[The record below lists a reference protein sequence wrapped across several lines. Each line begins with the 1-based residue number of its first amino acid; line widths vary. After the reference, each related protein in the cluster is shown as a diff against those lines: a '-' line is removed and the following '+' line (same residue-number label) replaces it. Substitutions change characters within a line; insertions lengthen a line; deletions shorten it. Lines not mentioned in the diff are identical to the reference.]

1 MKNLVPTLAMP
12 TAEEVPVEA
21 EGVMVAVVEGDAA
34 HDASTTEIE
43 LFSREASMA

>member
-1 MKNLVPTLAMP
+1 MP
-12 TAEEVPVEA
+12 TPITSIAEEVPVEVEA
-21 EGVMVAVVEGDAA
+21 EDVMVAVVEGDAA

>member
-1 MKNLVPTLAMP
+1 MP
-12 TAEEVPVEA
+12 TPITSIAEEVPVEVEADA

-34 HDASTTEIE
+34 HDATTPEIE